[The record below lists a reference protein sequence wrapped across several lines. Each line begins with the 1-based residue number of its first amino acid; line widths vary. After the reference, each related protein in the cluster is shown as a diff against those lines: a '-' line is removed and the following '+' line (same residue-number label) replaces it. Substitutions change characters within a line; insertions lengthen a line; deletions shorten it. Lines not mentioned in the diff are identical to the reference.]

1 MSVQTMSDRRYRA
14 PTASEIRMEAKQQL
28 SGNEVSMMGRP
39 VKLHLRS
46 FSNSNS
52 SSSERSPEHDDA
64 LTPSRRLHL
73 VQLQPLPDAIPAA
86 ADPNTLSVG
95 SGSPMGF
102 HTKLVDSKGR
112 CISAT
117 PTAAVV
123 KRNMLPLRRFH
134 TAPSARLQLDQD
146 ECSPSSLGSVVD
158 ECSPCSSA
166 SLMSPT
172 NMVPHTP
179 KSTNTN
185 GHTHT
190 PQRSTFHRRASSA
203 SKHSSRIIFRNTE
216 LRTATPPPPPVPI
229 HVPTQQQQET
239 FQAVVP
245 ATAITVNP
253 VTPVIPAV
261 AIRIPG
267 RLSDLSDSRSADN
280 SPKVTVERR
289 KHPYRHKR
297 EEWRIDDSRF
307 ESAQT
312 ASHFKTG
319 SSGGS
324 GASQDSGPLAVT
336 VSTAATTVGGTAEP
350 FRNFDQIEEP
360 VSPLQRIKLTRHH
373 HHHHKNIPEAR
384 PVEDIFGG
392 EKLIWKKGDLI
403 GEGAYGR
410 VYRGLNQKTGQ
421 FMAVKQLKIDGN
433 LATYSKQLAALQ
445 REISTFNGLDHPHIV
460 RYIGAQK
467 DEDDDSICIFM
478 ENMPGGSIAQL
489 LVRFGPFSE
498 TVIRKYTKQILLGLQ
513 YLHSKGIVH
522 RDVKGANMLV
532 DADGTVKVADFGA
545 SKQIEELLSMS
556 DGFKSIKG
564 SVYWMAPEVMTQ
576 AGHGRRADIWSVGC
590 TVIEMATAAHPWP
603 DYPTYVTAL
612 FQIANAAGPPPFP
625 DFLSND
631 AKDFICLCC
640 NRDPKSRPRAAELL
654 NHPFIT
660 NSDEPT

>member
-1 MSVQTMSDRRYRA
+1 MADRRYRA

-28 SGNEVSMMGRP
+28 SGSEVSMMGRP

-73 VQLQPLPDAIPAA
+73 VQLQPLPDSGA
-86 ADPNTLSVG
+86 ADSNTLSIG
-95 SGSPMGF
+95 SASPMGF
-102 HTKLVDSKGR
+102 STKLVDSKGR

-146 ECSPSSLGSVVD
+146 ECSPSSIGSVLD
-158 ECSPCSSA
+158 ESSPLSSA

-172 NMVPHTP
+172 NMLPHTP
-179 KSTNTN
+179 KASGN
-185 GHTHT
+185 GHT

-216 LRTATPPPPPVPI
+216 IRTATPPPPTQ
-229 HVPTQQQQET
+229 PTSMHIPQAPAQQQQEPIRT
-239 FQAVVP
+239 VMP
-245 ATAITVNP
+245 ATAVTVNS
-253 VTPVIPAV
+253 VSPVIPAV
-261 AIRIPG
+261 AIRLPG
-267 RLSDLSDSRSADN
+267 RLTDLSDSRSADN

-307 ESAQT
+307 EAAQ
-312 ASHFKTG
+312 ASSHFKTG

-336 VSTAATTVGGTAEP
+336 VSTAATTVGGITDP
-350 FRNFDQIEEP
+350 YMNFADVEEP

-373 HHHHKNIPEAR
+373 HRHDHSKNVPEAR
-384 PVEDIFGG
+384 AVEDILGG
-392 EKLIWKKGDLI
+392 EKLLWKKGDLL

-433 LATYSKQLAALQ
+433 FSTYSKQLSALQ
-445 REISTFNGLDHPHIV
+445 WEISTLKGLDHPHIV

-467 DEDDDSICIFM
+467 AEEDDSICIFM

-640 NRDPKSRPRAAELL
+640 NRDPKSRPRAGELL